1 MRIQVRLFAVLRE
14 LYGATETP
22 LEVPEGCTAQQ
33 ALHLLFP
40 EEAQQRRIPKLMYAV
55 NQSFVKGDQVLLPGD
70 ELVFVPP
77 VSGG

>member
-14 LYGATETP
+14 LYGAHEAT

-40 EEAQQRRIPKLMYAV
+40 DDAQQRRIPKLMYAV
-55 NQSFVKGDQVLLPGD
+55 NQSFVKADHGLQAGD